1 MKRTYFDYNATT
13 PVDPEIK
20 DLLHSQLADVFGNPS
35 SIHEEGRKAK
45 RVLDDAR
52 EGLASFLGCEDDE
65 IVFTG
70 SGSESN
76 NLAIKGIAESLRDKG
91 RHIITSAVEH
101 PSVLKTFRH
110 LESLGWDVT
119 YLKVD
124 RLGRINLDSLK
135 SSITDNTVLLSL
147 MFANN
152 ETGVIFPVKEAA
164 SIARERGFL
173 VHTDAVQAVGKIKV
187 NATDLGV
194 DLLSLAGHKFYAPKG
209 VGALYVRK
217 GIKPAPQ
224 IIGGG
229 QEFGFRAGTENL
241 SGISSLAMAAKIS
254 QEKLEDE
261 NKRIAELSSIL
272 RKGIKKVTDEVSF
285 NGDVNNSLLNTI
297 NVSFNGISGE
307 SLVMA
312 LDLEGFAISAG
323 SACASGALSPS
334 HVLTEMGLD
343 DDDLMGAVRI
353 SLGRWNS
360 EGEINAFLEVL
371 PPILDRLKKNKA

>member
-13 PVDPEIK
+13 PVDPEIN
-20 DLLHSQLADVFGNPS
+20 DFLSSQLADVFGNPS

-76 NLAIKGIAESLRDKG
+76 NLAIKGIAEDLRDKG

-110 LESLGWDVT
+110 LESIGWDVT

-164 SIARERGFL
+164 SIARERGVL
-173 VHTDAVQAVGKIKV
+173 VHTDAVQAVGKIEV
-187 NATDLGV
+187 STVDLDV

-217 GIKPAPQ
+217 GIKPATQ

-241 SGISSLAMAAKIS
+241 SGISSLVMAAKIS
-254 QEKLEDE
+254 REKIGEE
-261 NKRIAELSSIL
+261 NKMIAELSSL
-272 RKGIKKVTDEVSF
+272 LKKGIEKVTDNVIF
-285 NGDVNNSLLNTI
+285 NGDVNNSLPNTI

-312 LDLEGFAISAG
+312 LDLEGFAVSAG

-343 DDDLMGAVRI
+343 DDALKGAVRI
-353 SLGRWNS
+353 SLGRWSS
-360 EGEINAFLEVL
+360 EDEINAFLKVL
-371 PPILDRLKKNKA
+371 PPILDRLNKNKS